1 MTKIGIPDI
10 DPALEQELLA
20 SMAQV
25 EVLLRDSIEGKYPLV
40 IETSRHL
47 VDAGGKRLRPLL
59 TLIASQFGDPKA
71 KGIIEAAVVCE
82 LTHLGTLYH
91 DDVMDEAPL
100 RRGVES
106 ANNRWNNTV
115 AILTG
120 DYLFAKTSQLL
131 ADLGPE
137 AVRLQAFT
145 FERLVIGQITETQ
158 GSSEGKT
165 QLEHYLNVV
174 ADKTASLISASARY
188 GAMISGADVKIM
200 DALTKF
206 GEEIG
211 TVFQL
216 ADDIIDIASDSKE
229 SGKTPGTD
237 LREGV
242 PTLVTLFI
250 LESSDPADAE
260 LKKILSAPITDEAV
274 VAQTILKLR
283 SHSALTKSR
292 ELVAGYGKSA
302 QKHLEIL
309 PEGPAKAALVG
320 LSQAVISRTS

>member
-1 MTKIGIPDI
+1 MSQIGIPDI
-10 DPALEQELLA
+10 DPVLESEILA
-20 SMAQV
+20 EMAEV
-25 EVLLRDSIEGKYPLV
+25 EAFLREAIEGKYPLV

-59 TLIASQFGDPKA
+59 VLLASQFGNPKA
-71 KGIIEAAVVCE
+71 EGIIEAAVVCE

-100 RRGVES
+100 RRGVPS

-137 AVRLQAFT
+137 AVRLQALT

-158 GSSEGKT
+158 GASEGKT
-165 QLEHYLNVV
+165 QLEHYLSVV
-174 ADKTASLISASARY
+174 ADKTGSLISASARY
-188 GAMISGADVKIM
+188 GAMISGADPMVM
-200 DALTKF
+200 EALTKF

-211 TVFQL
+211 IVFQL
-216 ADDIIDIASDSKE
+216 ADDIIDITSDSKE

-250 LESSDPADAE
+250 LESEDPADAE
-260 LKKILSAPITDEAV
+260 LRKILSAPITDEV
-274 VAQTILKLR
+274 IVQEVIVKLR
-283 SHSALTKSR
+283 NHSALKKSR
-292 ELVAGYGKSA
+292 ELVAKYGQSA
-302 QKHLEIL
+302 QKHLETL